1 MMQSTQDQEMES
13 SSFEMPLNT
22 VLDCLNIFG
31 SAVSSSGVRGKKG
44 WKKQN
49 ENSDHESGDENAN
62 RIEPLNPNTSEKH
75 TGMRL
80 TYMGPGYPLT
90 LLMYMHSLVCCRSY
104 LHLLAPRMPLV
115 PLQHVRFQRM
125 NLSLI
130 WILDLTP
137 SNCVSASNIQYFDLL
152 QRVQGSQNH
161 PKGKCRSAPL
171 ILCNK
176 HLPFLVFV
184 VQRCTF

>member
-1 MMQSTQDQEMES
+1 
-13 SSFEMPLNT
+13 MPLNT

-104 LHLLAPRMPLV
+104 LQPFSAEDAVGPTTTCEISTYEPEPYLDFGFDPEQLC
-115 PLQHVRFQRM
+115 VRIKYTIFR
-125 NLSLI
+125 SL
-130 WILDLTP
+130 TACAGF
-137 SNCVSASNIQYFDLL
+137 SESS
-152 QRVQGSQNH
+152 
-161 PKGKCRSAPL
+161 
-171 ILCNK
+171 
-176 HLPFLVFV
+176 
-184 VQRCTF
+184 